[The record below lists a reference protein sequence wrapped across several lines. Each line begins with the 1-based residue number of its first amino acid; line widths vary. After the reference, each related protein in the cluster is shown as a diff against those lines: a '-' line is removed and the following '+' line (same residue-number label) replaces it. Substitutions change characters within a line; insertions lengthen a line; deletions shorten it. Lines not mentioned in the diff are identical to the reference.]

1 MFEGTARLF
10 ELADHVQRVQV
21 EVLCWCGLPGLLNA
35 RVVDGALVREGAT
48 VVVADTGRADPGGD
62 LPDSRPVPDGDPAVR
77 YQVLCRRH
85 HARGQ
90 LGPTPT
96 GPGQL
101 ALR

>member
-1 MFEGTARLF
+1 
-10 ELADHVQRVQV
+10 V
-21 EVLCWCGLPGLLNA
+21 EVLCWCGLPGLLNG
-35 RVVDGALVREGAT
+35 RVVGGEMVREGAT
-48 VVVADTGRADPGGD
+48 VVVADTAP
-62 LPDSRPVPDGDPAVR
+62 SAEGDPAADSGDVR

-85 HARGQ
+85 YTRAQ